1 MANSYQNDDQDV
13 VPEGKRFSKREWRA
27 YETHKHG
34 LANPRPGQ
42 IENQVSTVDAAQMFE
57 VYLHGASCTQIE
69 KQWRKYKLG
78 AIVKA
83 AIEYQWHDKRQE
95 YLEHLHRDAVERG
108 RQAVA
113 ESVGFTAD
121 LLAVAHKRW
130 GQKLR
135 RYLATG
141 DESELDGFEIRSID
155 QYRKVVQTFLELT
168 GHDPSEV
175 FAKRAAETGGE
186 MMTAGS
192 VGAGGLDWVSVASSA
207 KLRPELAAAL
217 LSLAAAPPPEEK
229 KEEQGETIT
238 GVVVRR

>member
-1 MANSYQNDDQDV
+1 MTSPYRVDDIDA

-42 IENQVSTVDAAQMFE
+42 IENQVSPIDAAQMFE
-57 VYLHGASCTQIE
+57 IFLHGGSCTQIE

-83 AIEYQWHDKRQE
+83 AIEYQWHEKRQE

-175 FAKRAAETGGE
+175 FAKKTTEGGE

-192 VGAGGLDWVSVASSA
+192 MAGGGLDWVSVASSA

-217 LSLAAAPPPEEK
+217 LAIAAAPEEK
-229 KEEQGETIT
+229 KEEQAAVTS
-238 GVVVRR
+238 VVIRR

>member
-1 MANSYQNDDQDV
+1 MANQHTIDDQDV

-42 IENQVSTVDAAQMFE
+42 IENQVSPVDAAQMFE
-57 VYLHGASCTQIE
+57 LYLHGGSCTQIE

-83 AIEYQWHDKRQE
+83 AIEYQWHEKRQE
-95 YLEHLHRDAVERG
+95 YLEHLHKDAVERG

-168 GHDPSEV
+168 GHNPSEV
-175 FAKRAAETGGE
+175 FARKGTEAGGE
-186 MMTAGS
+186 MMTAGT
-192 VGAGGLDWVSVASSA
+192 VGGLDWVSVASSA

-217 LSLAAAPPPEEK
+217 LSLAAAPPTPEEK
-229 KEEQGETIT
+229 QVSDKRETIT
-238 GVVVRR
+238 SVVVRR

>member
-1 MANSYQNDDQDV
+1 MTSPYRVDDIDV

-42 IENQVSTVDAAQMFE
+42 IENQVSPIEAAQMFE
-57 VYLHGASCTQIE
+57 IFLHGGSCTQIE

-83 AIEYQWHDKRQE
+83 AIEYQWHEKRQE

-175 FAKRAAETGGE
+175 FAKKTPESGE
-186 MMTAGS
+186 MMAAGS
-192 VGAGGLDWVSVASSA
+192 VSGGGLDWVSVASSA

-217 LSLAAAPPPEEK
+217 LALAAAPPEEK
-229 KEEQGETIT
+229 KEEREAVTS
-238 GVVVRR
+238 VVVRR